1 MIENEN
7 LGSFL
12 KENKKLVKDYLDTRL
27 EIFRFKLIRMFSK
40 SAGYLIWVIISLFL
54 FFLLMTFIGLVIG
67 FWLTDVTGSYV
78 KGFGYT
84 SLIMLGLITLLAL
97 FRKALFVNPI
107 IRIVIRRTT
116 ENNDETISGNHYIQN
131 EKNKKHT

>member
-1 MIENEN
+1 MTGNDD

-12 KENKKLVKDYLDTRL
+12 KENKKLLKDYLDTRL
-27 EIFRFKLIRMFSK
+27 EIFKLKVIRLFSK
-40 SAGYLIWVIISLFL
+40 SAGYLIWIIISLFL

-84 SLIMLGLITLLAL
+84 TLIMLGVIVILAL
-97 FRKALFVNPI
+97 LRKLLFVNPVIRII
-107 IRIVIRRTT
+107 IRRITDTSDEINSA
-116 ENNDETISGNHYIQN
+116 NN
-131 EKNKKHT
+131 

>member
-107 IRIVIRRTT
+107 IRIVIRHTT
-116 ENNDETISGNHYIQN
+116 ENNDETISGNH
-131 EKNKKHT
+131 

>member
-12 KENKKLVKDYLDTRL
+12 KENKKLVKDYLDTRF

-54 FFLLMTFIGLVIG
+54 FSLLMTFIGLVIG

-116 ENNDETISGNHYIQN
+116 ENNDETISGNH
-131 EKNKKHT
+131 

>member
-7 LGSFL
+7 LGTFL

-27 EIFRFKLIRMFSK
+27 EIFKLKMISIFSK
-40 SAGYLIWVIISLFL
+40 STGYLIWVIISLFL

-67 FWLTDVTGSYV
+67 FWLTDITGSYV
-78 KGFGYT
+78 RGFGYT
-84 SLIMLGLITLLAL
+84 SLIMCGVIMLLAL

-107 IRIVIRRTT
+107 IRILIRRAT
-116 ENNDETISGNHYIQN
+116 ENNDEVLSGSN
-131 EKNKKHT
+131 

>member
-116 ENNDETISGNHYIQN
+116 ENNDETISGNH
-131 EKNKKHT
+131 